1 MIAIV
6 DYDVGNVGSIANMLR
21 KAGAD
26 AAITGD
32 LEVIERA
39 DKIVLAGVGSFDNG
53 MRKLRERGLVDLLDR
68 KVRDGC
74 TPLLGICLGMQ
85 FFGRGSEE
93 GSEAGLNWLDAE
105 TVRFELDSGSPLK
118 IPHMGWN
125 GLDIVPGATG
135 HYGFSD
141 EARYY
146 FVHSYHLVC
155 HDQGD
160 VVAKTTYGYP
170 FVSAVRRKNIF
181 GVQFHPEKSHRFGL
195 AMMEQF
201 AAA

>member
-1 MIAIV
+1 MIAII

-26 AAITGD
+26 AVIT
-32 LEVIERA
+32 A
-39 DKIVLAGVGSFDNG
+39 DPWEISAADRIVLAGVGSFDTG

-68 KVRDGC
+68 KVREGG

-85 FFGRGSEE
+85 FFGHGSEE
-93 GSEAGLNWLDAE
+93 GTEPGFGWLDARA
-105 TVRFELDSGSPLK
+105 VRFRFAPEVRLK

-125 GLDIVPGATG
+125 ALDLAPSANGAHG
-135 HYGFSD
+135 IEEG
-141 EARYY
+141 ARFY

-155 HDQGD
+155 GD
-160 VVAKTTYGYP
+160 ERDVFARTTYGYP
-170 FVSAVRRKNIF
+170 FVSAVRRRNLF

-195 AMMEQF
+195 ALMERF
-201 AAA
+201 VRT